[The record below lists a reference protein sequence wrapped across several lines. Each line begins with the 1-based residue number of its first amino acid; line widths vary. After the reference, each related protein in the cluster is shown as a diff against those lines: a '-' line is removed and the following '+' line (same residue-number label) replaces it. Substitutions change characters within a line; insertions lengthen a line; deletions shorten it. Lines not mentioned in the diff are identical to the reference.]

1 MTTLKQKDDLV
12 AKVLIFL
19 LAVPVVYLSLFRQF
33 EGDSGDNIVHYY
45 FARYAFTNPILYL
58 DMWAKPVFTL
68 LASPFARFGF
78 AGMKLFNGLVG
89 LATAIIVY
97 ISAKK
102 LSFRLPWLAIVF
114 LFFAPTYFTLLFS
127 GYTEPLFGLALVAGF
142 YLCLRKKYAW
152 AAVVIS
158 LTPFIRAEG
167 FFIIVIFA
175 AFFLLKKQW
184 RALPWL
190 VAGSLLLSFTGLLAG
205 KSFTWIFTE
214 IPYGVTSNYGSG
226 KLTHYAEQWIL
237 AVGVPL
243 GVSSVTGLLLLIAGV
258 SKSRSNWHKE
268 HYTELFLLL
277 PAIFISYFLFHTLSW
292 YFGLFTSYGLI
303 RVLVPLVPLQALISL
318 FAIDKL
324 LSINVRNRF
333 ITGIPLALF
342 MAYVLVFPFLS
353 NPASLKPS
361 RDFQRKPELKL
372 MHQISLEIRNEF
384 PGSSLYYSEPYFS
397 YAFNINHFDKMLH
410 QNFTEIPVSEIKP
423 NSIMIWDNWTSENFA
438 KYSYDFSKLPE
449 FSLVKIYKSDSSGR
463 EVEFR
468 VYRKDR

>member
-1 MTTLKQKDDLV
+1 MTTQKQKDNLV
-12 AKVLIFL
+12 ATILVLL

-45 FARYAFTNPILYL
+45 FAKYAFANPKLYL
-58 DMWAKPVFTL
+58 DMWAKPLFTL
-68 LASPFARFGF
+68 LASPFAQFGF

-89 LATAIIVY
+89 LVTAFVVFL
-97 ISAKK
+97 SAKK
-102 LSFRLPWLAIVF
+102 LNFRLPWLSVIF

-127 GYTEPLFGLALVAGF
+127 GYTEPLFGLALIAGF
-142 YLCLRKKYAW
+142 YYCLCKKYAW

-167 FFIIVIFA
+167 FFIIFVFA
-175 AFFLLKKQW
+175 AYFLLKKQW

-190 VAGSLLLSFTGLLAG
+190 VTGSLFLSFAGLLAG

-214 IPYGVTSNYGSG
+214 IPYGITSDYGSG

-243 GVSSVTGLLLLIAGV
+243 GVSSVAGLVLLIAGV
-258 SKSRSNWHKE
+258 FKSRSNWHKE
-268 HYTELFLLL
+268 NYTELFLLL
-277 PAIFISYFLFHTLSW
+277 PAIFLSYFLFHTLSW

-303 RVLVPLVPLQALISL
+303 RVLVPLIPLQALISL

-324 LSINVRNRF
+324 LSLNVKNHLV
-333 ITGIPLALF
+333 TGVPLVLF

-353 NPASLKPS
+353 NPASLKPD
-361 RDFQRKPELKL
+361 RDFQRKPELRL
-372 MHQISLEIRNEF
+372 MQQISLDIRNEF
-384 PGSSLYYSEPYFS
+384 QGIHLYYSEPYFS
-397 YAFNINHFDKMLH
+397 YAFNINHFDKILH

-423 NSIMIWDNWTSENFA
+423 NSVIIWDNWTSENFA
-438 KYSYDFSKLPE
+438 RYSYDFSKLPE
-449 FSLVKIYKSDSSGR
+449 FSLVKIYKSDSFGH
-463 EVEFR
+463 EVVFR
-468 VYRKDR
+468 VYRKGR